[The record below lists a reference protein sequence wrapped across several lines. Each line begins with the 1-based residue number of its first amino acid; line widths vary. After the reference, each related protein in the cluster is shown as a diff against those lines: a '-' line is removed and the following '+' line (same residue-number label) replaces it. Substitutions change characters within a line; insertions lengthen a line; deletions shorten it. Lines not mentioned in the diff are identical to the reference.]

1 MNLNELLC
9 LLMFAAVMA
18 TMMAGFPVAFTLSGV
33 GIGFAL
39 LGSALEVFEWRTMG
53 GVMGRLYGIMSNE
66 MLVAIPLF
74 VFMGF
79 MLEKSKTAERL
90 LETTSRLF
98 GTLSGG
104 LAFTVVAVGTLLSA
118 ATGMVAATVATLAL
132 ISIPAMRRAGY
143 QPAYMAGTVCASG
156 ALSQLIPPSTVL
168 ILIGDMMRGVTP
180 ASRPGGPVTVS
191 DLFAGAVLPSLL
203 VVGLFFLYVLY
214 KAIFQPATCPPL
226 PAASGEQQGV
236 SFKDV
241 LRDALA
247 PLSVIVAVL
256 GSILGGIATPTESAA
271 VGAAGATV
279 LALISRSLS
288 WCTLKAA
295 CQATGH
301 LVAMVYTIMI
311 GAAIFSLVFKGM
323 GGEQLAHEILA
334 SVPGSQY
341 GALIL
346 VLAIAFVLGFFL
358 DSFEIIFIVIPI
370 FGPPLIALGV
380 DPLLFGVLL
389 AVTLQTSYLTPP
401 FGFAVFYLQGVFKDI
416 DSATAYRGVLPYI
429 FLQALAIAAIM
440 LAPALATWLPAVL
453 Y

>member
-1 MNLNELLC
+1 MSLNEILC
-9 LLMFAAVMA
+9 ILMFATVMG
-18 TMMAGFPVAFTLSGV
+18 TMMLGFPVAFTLSGV
-33 GIGFAL
+33 GIAFAL
-39 LGSALEVFEWRTMG
+39 LGSVLDVFEWRTMG

-74 VFMGF
+74 IFMGI

-90 LETTSRLF
+90 LETFSRLF

-132 ISIPAMRRAGY
+132 ISVPAMRRAGY
-143 QPAYMAGTVCASG
+143 QPSYMAGTICASG
-156 ALSQLIPPSTVL
+156 TLSQLIPPSTVL
-168 ILIGDMMRGVTP
+168 ILIGDMLRGVTP
-180 ASRPGGPVTVS
+180 TDRPGGPVTVT
-191 DLFAGAVLPSLL
+191 DLFAGAVMPSLL
-203 VVGLFFLYVLY
+203 LVGMFFCYVLA
-214 KAIFQPATCPPL
+214 KAVFQPQSCPPL
-226 PAASGEQQGV
+226 PGAGQERV
-236 SFKDV
+236 RFV
-241 LRDALA
+241 ELVRDAIA
-247 PLSVIVAVL
+247 PLLLIIVVL
-256 GSILGGIATPTESAA
+256 GSILAGIATPTESAA
-271 VGAAGATV
+271 VGAAGATL
-279 LALISRSLS
+279 LAAMYGTLS
-288 WCTLKAA
+288 WKTMKDACTS
-295 CQATGH
+295 TGH
-301 LVAMVYTIMI
+301 LVAMVFTIMI

-323 GGEQLAHEILA
+323 GGEQLAHDLLS
-334 SVPGSQY
+334 SVPGSTY

-416 DSATAYRGVLPYI
+416 SAATAYRGVLPYI
-429 FLQALAIAAIM
+429 ALQLLAIVAIM
-440 LAPALATWLPAVL
+440 LFPALAVWLPTVL

>member
-1 MNLNELLC
+1 MSLNEVLC
-9 LLMFAAVMA
+9 ILMFASVM
-18 TMMAGFPVAFTLSGV
+18 TIMMFGFPVAFTLSGV
-33 GIGFAL
+33 GIAFAL
-39 LGSALEVFEWRTMG
+39 LGSAFDVLDWRVMG

-74 VFMGF
+74 IFMGI

-90 LETTSRLF
+90 LETFSRLF

-132 ISIPAMRRAGY
+132 ISVPAMRRAGY
-143 QPAYMAGTVCASG
+143 QPSYMAGTICASG
-156 ALSQLIPPSTVL
+156 TLSQLIPPSTVL
-168 ILIGDMMRGVTP
+168 ILIGDMLRGVTP
-180 ASRPGGPVTVS
+180 TDRPGGPVTVT
-191 DLFAGAVLPSLL
+191 DLFAGAVMPSLL
-203 VVGLFFLYVLY
+203 LVGMFFCFVLA

-226 PAASGEQQGV
+226 PDAGKERVQLGQL
-236 SFKDV
+236 F
-241 LRDALA
+241 RDAIA
-247 PLSVIVAVL
+247 PLALIVVVL
-256 GSILGGIATPTESAA
+256 GSILAGIATPTESAA

-279 LALISRSLS
+279 LAALYGALS
-288 WCTLKAA
+288 WKTVRESCM
-295 CQATGH
+295 ATGY
-301 LVAMVYTIMI
+301 LVSMVFTIMI
-311 GAAIFSLVFKGM
+311 GAAIFSLVFKGL
-323 GGEQLAHEILA
+323 GGEQLAHDLLS
-334 SVPGSQY
+334 SVPGSTY
-341 GALIL
+341 GAMLL

-416 DSATAYRGVLPYI
+416 TAETAYRGVLPYI
-429 FLQALAIAAIM
+429 ALQVLAIIAIMLFPALAI
-440 LAPALATWLPAVL
+440 WLPSVL